1 MLCLPRLQKLGFSE
15 LLLAVLVGVLLLPAC
30 APPPQRGKRSFFG
43 AAAGQREEVAPV
55 GLNPLG
61 FLETCRKGGSPD
73 GREERVLISPPEF
86 FTREASLMILSL
98 GEALQSDSPRDKK
111 VALLLSPGPITSSE
125 QAAAEG
131 LRCGALIVLWER
143 EDSKTLEL
151 TLPEPSRIPLRS
163 LVQENLC
170 EFGNHSQQLTVLYLT
185 ILGLTALREPDYDKA
200 QHFLGAANR
209 MGDSCLK
216 LPAHGGERPDGS

>member
-1 MLCLPRLQKLGFSE
+1 MRRLPRLHLLGGSE
-15 LLLAVLVGVLLLPAC
+15 LLLAVLVGTLLVPSC
-30 APPPQRGKRSFFG
+30 APPPLRGKRSFIS
-43 AAAGQREEVAPV
+43 AAAGQRKEPAPV

-61 FLETCRKGGSPD
+61 FLETCRKGGLRD
-73 GREERVLISPPEF
+73 GQEERVLISPPKF

-98 GEALQSDSPRDKK
+98 GEALESDSPRDKK
-111 VALLLSPGPITSSE
+111 VVLLLSPGPITSSE
-125 QAAAEG
+125 QAATEG